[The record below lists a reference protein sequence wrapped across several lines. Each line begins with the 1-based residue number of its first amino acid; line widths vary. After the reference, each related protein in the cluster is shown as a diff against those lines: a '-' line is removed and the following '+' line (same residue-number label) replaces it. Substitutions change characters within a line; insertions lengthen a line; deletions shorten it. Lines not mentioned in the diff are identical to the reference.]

1 MAFIRITG
9 KDERGIF
16 KTEIKRTP
24 VLITE
29 LIRSFPK
36 MTQYD
41 IQKALEK
48 IRESAERDER
58 VKDYYVHALKKGES
72 KSRAEASRK
81 LFEQI
86 FGENDFGDDEAD
98 EEADEE

>member
-29 LIRSFPK
+29 